1 MHITDAAVTD
11 HNNMQQQ
18 QQQHAGAARDHV
30 PSRAPAPEAANKQQ
44 QQQQQQQRVT
54 WRRLHGMGPRKLLQQ
69 QMQLGLLASLS
80 TTQWPLDYAA
90 DACFAGQLP
99 LMAVPSF
106 SQPQPFPLLL
116 LQQAPPGCG
125 GGLLLHVWLDAG
137 EVALL
142 QQAVA
147 EHGGL

>member
-30 PSRAPAPEAANKQQ
+30 PSRAPAPEAANK
-44 QQQQQQQRVT
+44 QQQQQQRVT